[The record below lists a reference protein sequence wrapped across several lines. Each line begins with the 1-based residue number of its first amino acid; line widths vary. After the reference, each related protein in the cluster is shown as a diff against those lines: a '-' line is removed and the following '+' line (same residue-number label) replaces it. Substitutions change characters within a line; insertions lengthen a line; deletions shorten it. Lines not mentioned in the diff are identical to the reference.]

1 MVILPCIGQRL
12 EIGAKVG
19 IPITDTFETSSFF
32 TIGFG
37 EGATAATRRYTVGPT
52 VGVRLP
58 HGLGIEFDALYRRVG
73 FNRLTKS
80 SGVVLGATHTTAN
93 SWEFPILPKV
103 VVGRIPFVKPFI
115 KGGVA
120 FRTLSEVSSTTV
132 RSLFDSMTRSS
143 GTSDPILTNRSS
155 YGAVVGLGAEMRVGP
170 FRLLPEMRYSRW
182 AADRN
187 LDLQLHSNHQ
197 NQLDFILGIAF

>member
-1 MVILPCIGQRL
+1 MQRSEFPLRIRSRLLRSLLLDSVREPLPL
-12 EIGAKVG
+12 LV
-19 IPITDTFETSSFF
+19 
-32 TIGFG
+32 
-37 EGATAATRRYTVGPT
+37 ATLSANGRCSTT
-52 VGVRLP
+52 

-80 SGVVLGATHTTAN
+80 SGVVLDATHTTAN
-93 SWEFPILPKV
+93 SWEFPILAKV
-103 VVGRIPFVKPFI
+103 VVRRIPFVKAFI
-115 KGGVA
+115 DGGVA
-120 FRTLSEVSSTTV
+120 FRTLSGVSSTTV

-170 FRLLPEMRYSRW
+170 FRCLPEMRYIRW

-187 LDLQLHSNHQ
+187 LDLQLHSNQ